1 MRLAITIAAVTATL
15 GVGCL
20 AAGAAAAAPSVEIR
34 DAVARVTVI
43 PEDRA
48 DIKVEMVT
56 TNRELPLE
64 VRVSGDRTII
74 SGGLW
79 NRIHSCH
86 ASGDHPVASVGG
98 VGHVDFKDMPQVVI
112 RTPKDVNVEAGG
124 QVIGVVGRSASLMM
138 SNSGCSAWTIAD
150 VAGAAQLHNSGVGLV
165 RMGSAAQLDARVS
178 GTGEV
183 HANRVGGL
191 DVSISGAGGMTI
203 NELTGPMQAHV
214 SGAGKVKVLEGNAG
228 AVHASISGAGGVEF
242 GGKADSLDA
251 QISGIGSIRVKEVT
265 GQVTKSVSGI
275 GHVTIG

>member
-1 MRLAITIAAVTATL
+1 MRLAIAIAAVTATL
-15 GVGCL
+15 A
-20 AAGAAAAAPSVEIR
+20 AAGTAAAAPSVEIR

-56 TNRELPLE
+56 INRDLPLD
-64 VRVSGDRTII
+64 VRVSGDRTVI

-79 NRIHSCH
+79 HRIHSCH

-98 VGHVDFKDMPQVVI
+98 VGRVDFKDMPQVVI
-112 RTPKDVNVEAGG
+112 RTPKDVNVDAGG
-124 QVIGVVGRSASLMM
+124 QVIGVVGRSGSLML

-150 VAGAAQLHNSGVGLV
+150 VSGAAHLHNSGVGMV
-165 RMGSAAQLDARVS
+165 RMGSASQLDAHVS

-183 HANRVGGL
+183 HVNRVGGL
-191 DVSISGAGGMTI
+191 DISISGAGGMTI
-203 NELTGPMQAHV
+203 NELAGPMHAQV

-228 AVHASISGAGGVEF
+228 AIHATISGAGGIDF
-242 GGKADSLDA
+242 GGKAESLDA
-251 QISGIGSIRVKEVT
+251 QISGIGNIRVKEVT

-275 GHVTIG
+275 GRVTVG